1 MQLRDAEL
9 LRQGFA
15 LVREKS
21 ITSGIDWSD
30 VFLDALIDACKPP
43 DRPVG
48 GDEGEDPNEWT
59 LSS

>member
-9 LRQGFA
+9 LRRGFA

-30 VFLDALIDACKPP
+30 VFLDALMDACKPP
-43 DRPVG
+43 DKPLDG
-48 GDEGEDPNEWT
+48 EEAEDSEG
-59 LSS
+59 

>member
-1 MQLRDAEL
+1 MLQLRDAEL

-30 VFLDALIDACKPP
+30 VFLDALMDACKPP
-43 DRPVG
+43 DKPS
-48 GDEGEDPNEWT
+48 EG
-59 LSS
+59 